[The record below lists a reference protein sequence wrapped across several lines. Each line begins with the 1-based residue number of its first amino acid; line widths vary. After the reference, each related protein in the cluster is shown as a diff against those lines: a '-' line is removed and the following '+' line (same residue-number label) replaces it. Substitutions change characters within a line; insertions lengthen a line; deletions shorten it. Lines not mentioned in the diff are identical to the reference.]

1 MNEDLGAIG
10 ELIRYGLDPRFP
22 PGRDPNYMDLVM
34 RFRTNADFRRQA
46 EAVTAGQGLDVLDCS
61 PINGLVLVAADA
73 ESPYHMPLDEY
84 AAMKA
89 EERHLH
95 AFVFLAIAAACY
107 PTAEALE
114 DEDGRLPSLTVSEV
128 LRLMRTMAERI
139 RTQQVKEVDPP
150 ADQPQLE
157 PLYRLVLRWREGDTT
172 GDERSNPHVL
182 SGMVRKALTWMTRNG
197 FADEIPTS
205 KGAYRIRS
213 RFRLHVKDAAYQV
226 GAALADVRRL
236 VAAGGPS

>member
-1 MNEDLGAIG
+1 MSEDLGAIG
-10 ELIRYGLDPRFP
+10 ELIGYGLDPRLP
-22 PGRDPNYMDLVM
+22 PGRDANYLELVT
-34 RFRTNADFRRQA
+34 RFRTNAEFRRQV
-46 EAVTAGQGLDVLDCS
+46 EAVTAGQGLEILDCS
-61 PINGLVLVAADA
+61 PINGLVLVATDAD
-73 ESPYHMPLDEY
+73 SPYHMPLEEY

-89 EERHLH
+89 EERHLN

-107 PTAEALE
+107 PTAEALD
-114 DEDGRLPSLTVSEV
+114 DEDGRLPSITVSEV

-139 RTQQVKEVDPP
+139 RAQREKDTDPP

-197 FADEIPTS
+197 FADEVPTA

-226 GAALADVRRL
+226 GAALAEVRRL
-236 VAAGGPS
+236 AAGGQP